1 MSWAAPARLR
11 VSVLGAAL
19 AVAGCNANQEV
30 NLSSP
35 TAPEVFAGHY
45 VDNQSL

>member
-19 AVAGCNANQEV
+19 AVAGCYAQNN
-30 NLSSP
+30 
-35 TAPEVFAGHY
+35 TGRGGGGH
-45 VDNQSL
+45 